1 MDFPRHIEKGL
12 FELTMHIDEE
22 KLAEAEKLL
31 QTYYLEQ
38 IIELSNL
45 TEEQALA
52 ILMSWSDFDL
62 PEVIPL

>member
-1 MDFPRHIEKGL
+1 MQL
-12 FELTMHIDEE
+12 DETT
-22 KLAEAEKLL
+22 LAAAEKLL

-52 ILMSWSDFDL
+52 ILMSWEYFEL
-62 PEVIPL
+62 PEVMPL